1 MTVRTKNWIR
11 PWLDSLRRCLRNSVL
26 PLFDGALSA
35 PIPPNPPNSSAV
47 AATLSSTILFE
58 GTPFLAAPAF
68 LGKTLICSSSSCSFF
83 FRRACSFSKSS
94 ISGRRAVGFRGTFRV
109 GFWRSMA
116 ETKAEGYFAA
126 RSDQTQ
132 RIKPNAAR
140 ICKGRVKAN
149 PLLSQ

>member
-1 MTVRTKNWIR
+1 MRIKNWIR

-26 PLFDGALSA
+26 PLFDGARSA
-35 PIPPNPPNSSAV
+35 PMPPNPPNSSAV
-47 AATLSSTILFE
+47 AATLSSTSFFE
-58 GTPFLAAPAF
+58 VSFFAEPTF
-68 LGKTLICSSSSCSFF
+68 LGKTLICFSSSCCCFL
-83 FRRACSFSKSS
+83 RRACSFSKSS

-132 RIKPNAAR
+132 RIRPNAAK